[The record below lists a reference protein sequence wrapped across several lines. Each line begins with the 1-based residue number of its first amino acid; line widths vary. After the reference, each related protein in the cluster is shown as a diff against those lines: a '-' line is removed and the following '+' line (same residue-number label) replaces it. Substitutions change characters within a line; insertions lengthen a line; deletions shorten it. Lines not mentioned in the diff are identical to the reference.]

1 LEQAKELTAVQLE
14 KAQLDLKRTTIL
26 APVDGVI
33 VREWVE
39 QDAYVQKGA
48 ALVTIEDTSSV
59 EVKCN
64 LRMEELYWLWN
75 QDESRSVS
83 TVRDPRSDYQI
94 PKTPVTVVYRLA
106 GQDFTWSGVLTR
118 FDGIGLDEQT
128 RTVPCRAVVEN
139 PRTVNTSSAQGVAQR
154 PAGPPALVRGMYVTV
169 RIHVGSQARLLE
181 VPEIAVRPG
190 NVIWLVRNGK
200 LDIQPVSIA
209 RLRGKDA
216 IIHAD
221 GSDLVA
227 GDNIVISPLAVAES
241 GMPVQQQA
249 IP

>member
-1 LEQAKELTAVQLE
+1 
-14 KAQLDLKRTTIL
+14 
-26 APVDGVI
+26 
-33 VREWVE
+33 
-39 QDAYVQKGA
+39 
-48 ALVTIEDTSSV
+48 
-59 EVKCN
+59 
-64 LRMEELYWLWN
+64 
-75 QDESRSVS
+75 
-83 TVRDPRSDYQI
+83 
-94 PKTPVTVVYRLA
+94 VYRLA
-106 GQDFTWSGVLTR
+106 GHDFTWSGVLTR

-139 PRTVNTSSAQGVAQR
+139 PRTVNASSSHRGIAA
-154 PAGPPALVRGMYVTV
+154 PAAGPPALVRGMYVTV
-169 RIHVGSQARLLE
+169 RIHAGPQARLLE